1 MLNIGTS
8 VIRKGGSLSDPDYL
22 YYNASIINNSFNT
35 DQTADDP
42 ICQYNDTRNIP
53 LMTDA
58 SEYVVSVEN
67 FKLDGIGK
75 NLPIFIPEI
84 QALPNTNVNNTIYS
98 VTFTSYCRTDSPL
111 ADNTYVA
118 QSTRYIQWEP
128 ENKEPWTPVPQNNS
142 SPQPSTYYYCYSI
155 EWFVKLLNNALGMAW
170 LDCKYNALKVGYN
183 MGTKPPF
190 FTYDPETK
198 KFHLFQDAATCFGN
212 TLNPVGATLD
222 TSLTAIG
229 NNTPTNGDCHYSPF
243 RSPSA
248 HIGTEYCNGGEFSFV
263 GMNTNLAQLI
273 ANLPTKYYGYNTSVY
288 FPYAL
293 LSPPVYTYLMNDLTG
308 TKTTNTA
315 FTTQQININI
325 YYPEVVVVPV
335 PNPPLTSS
343 SSSIITSTASTT
355 LPIPYILPG
364 LWLDVTTST
373 SAPYRFPV
381 NNTGG
386 SLTLTSVRPTYFDI
400 TETISSIGTMWS
412 PVESIVITSTHIPVR
427 NEFSVSVIAYG
438 TANVGTTSSSSEN
451 FYKVLMETDAN
462 EFDTNTLREL
472 IKYEPKTPTFSALGH
487 DHEGI
492 TELDLKFF
500 WRHRLTNQ
508 LIPLTMP
515 NQSSA
520 NVRLLF
526 KRRDVP

>member
-22 YYNASIINNSFNT
+22 YYNASIINNSFKT

-98 VTFTSYCRTDSPL
+98 VTFTSYVYKDVAGVDTI
-111 ADNTYVA
+111 YVA

-128 ENKEPWTPVPQNNS
+128 ENKEPWTPVPQNTN
-142 SPQPSTYYYCYSI
+142 SPQPSTYYYCYNMD
-155 EWFVKLLNNALGMAW
+155 WFVKLLNNALGMAW
-170 LDCKYNALKVGYN
+170 LDCKYNALQRGFL

-190 FTYDPETK
+190 FTYDEEAK
-198 KFHLFQDAATCFGN
+198 KFHLFQDSITCWGLSNVVIGPDFTTTSLAVLGN
-212 TLNPVGATLD
+212 TTPQNG
-222 TSLTAIG
+222 TSQYAPYLK
-229 NNTPTNGDCHYSPF
+229 
-243 RSPSA
+243 PSNHA
-248 HIGTEYCNGGEFSFV
+248 GSEYAAREYSFV

-273 ANLPTKYYGYNTSVY
+273 ANLPTKYYGYNTTIYKSY
-288 FPYAL
+288 SAL
-293 LSPPVYTYLMNDLTG
+293 PPVNTYVMNDLTG
-308 TKTTNTA
+308 NKTTDDAYTTA
-315 FTTQQININI
+315 LLNGLV
-325 YYPEVVVVPV
+325 YYPEVVIIPT
-335 PNPPLTSS
+335 PNPSETNS
-343 SSSIITSTASTT
+343 ITSINN
-355 LPIPYILPG
+355 LPYILQSLWIDNTNSLSPPYKFPKEISMG
-364 LWLDVTTST
+364 LITYVTAIPNYS
-373 SAPYRFPV
+373 
-381 NNTGG
+381 
-386 SLTLTSVRPTYFDI
+386 DI
-400 TETISSIGTMWS
+400 PETISSIGTMWS
-412 PVESIVITSTHIPVR
+412 PVESIVITSAHIPVR
-427 NEFSVSVIAYG
+427 NEYSVSVIAYG
-438 TANVGTTSSSSEN
+438 TGNVGTTSSSSEN

-500 WRHRLTNQ
+500 WRHRLTNE